1 MVLSATLLSSLNV
14 SGTLNRLNFLYR
26 PPPVCSPA
34 RASRRAHRNG
44 NTVVLAWGEEEEK
57 KKGGPG
63 DVTKSLWRNILL
75 IHVRL
80 YNLAHFYSERPRA
93 RRSVEHASAVA
104 ERAARRHRVLR
115 YRTIFR
121 PRSPLCPNS
130 TWIILS
136 SRYKKKKNRNKKSN
150 LPPFLASFSL
160 TLSFLFFFH
169 LFFASFWFPFFFLF
183 FPC

>member
-1 MVLSATLLSSLNV
+1 MIYREIAFLRPIIGAETRFCPQLLSPLNV

-93 RRSVEHASAVA
+93 QRSVEHASAVA

-121 PRSPLCPNS
+121 PRSPLPE
-130 TWIILS
+130 L
-136 SRYKKKKNRNKKSN
+136 YVDY
-150 LPPFLASFSL
+150 
-160 TLSFLFFFH
+160 
-169 LFFASFWFPFFFLF
+169 PFFSI
-183 FPC
+183 

>member
-1 MVLSATLLSSLNV
+1 MRFCPQLLSPLNV

-93 RRSVEHASAVA
+93 QRSVEHASAVA
-104 ERAARRHRVLR
+104 ERAARRHR
-115 YRTIFR
+115 
-121 PRSPLCPNS
+121 RSSLPNH
-130 TWIILS
+130 LS
-136 SRYKKKKNRNKKSN
+136 
-150 LPPFLASFSL
+150 PPFPTARTLRR
-160 TLSFLFFFH
+160 LSFLLDIKKRTEIKKVTFR
-169 LFFASFWFPFFFLF
+169 PFSLLSL
-183 FPC
+183 